1 MSVKVKIC
9 GLNDEAAVRAAV
21 SAGADFAGFVFY
33 PDSPRHV
40 PLTRAA
46 ELKALLPASVKSVS
60 VLVDPDDA
68 LLAEVQSTLVPD
80 YVQLHGKE
88 SQQRLREIRK
98 KIPDMKI
105 IKAISVKSGDDIAS
119 AGTFFDVADMLMFDA
134 KPPAN
139 MLPGGNALSFDWA
152 LLSGRSFKLPW
163 FLSGGLNPENVVD
176 AIRISGATM
185 VDVSSGV
192 ERERGV
198 KDAGLIEAFVKAAKG
213 KIP

>member
-1 MSVKVKIC
+1 MGITVKIC

-21 SAGADFAGFVFY
+21 SAGVDFAGFVYY
-33 PDSPRHV
+33 PNSPRHI
-40 PLTRAA
+40 PLKRAA
-46 ELKALLPASVKSVS
+46 ELKSSLPLHIKSVC
-60 VLVDPDDA
+60 VLVDPDDV
-68 LLAEVQSTLVPD
+68 LLAEVQFTLAPD

-163 FLSGGLNPENVVD
+163 FLSGGLNPENVAE

-198 KDAGLIEAFVKAAKG
+198 KDAGLIAAFIKEAK
-213 KIP
+213 P